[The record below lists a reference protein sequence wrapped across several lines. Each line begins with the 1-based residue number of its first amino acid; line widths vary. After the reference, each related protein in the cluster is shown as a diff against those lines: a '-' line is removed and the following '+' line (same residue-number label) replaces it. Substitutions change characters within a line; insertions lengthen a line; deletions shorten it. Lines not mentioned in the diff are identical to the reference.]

1 MFQTKHGES
10 KLNKMYKPPWRFRGE
25 TITAGKARATDNW
38 GRIRKKNIPWRR
50 YHLMLAY
57 MLSKSTE
64 NALFEKGP

>member
-38 GRIRKKNIPWRR
+38 GRIRKKK
-50 YHLMLAY
+50 Y
-57 MLSKSTE
+57 SV
-64 NALFEKGP
+64 EKVSFDASIYAV